1 MLVEIGLHLLEDSWT
16 KVKAC
21 VWRSERRIHAGIPS
35 SAHSTNIDRF
45 RWVDKCRSDQCIIIK
60 LPYLSWEK
68 KHPCRI
74 ILCQDRMVWYNKRRT
89 EFSVQEGGHWID
101 VAASWIVHM
110 HPHCIIIAVE
120 VEAFTAGLAAYM
132 TILAH
137 EINNIL
143 STVAAVQM
151 CMMIFMIICFSI
163 SDLNPNLLFLH
174 LFTSV
179 ERF

>member
-1 MLVEIGLHLLEDSWT
+1 MGEKTSLPDNFVSRSNGLIQQEEDRIFCSRG
-16 KVKAC
+16 
-21 VWRSERRIHAGIPS
+21 RSLNWCCSFLNCA
-35 SAHSTNIDRF
+35 
-45 RWVDKCRSDQCIIIK
+45 
-60 LPYLSWEK
+60 
-68 KHPCRI
+68 
-74 ILCQDRMVWYNKRRT
+74 
-89 EFSVQEGGHWID
+89 
-101 VAASWIVHM
+101 

-120 VEAFTAGLAAYM
+120 VEAFTAGLAASM

-137 EINNIL
+137 EINRIL

>member
-1 MLVEIGLHLLEDSWT
+1 MLVEVGLHLLEDSWN

-101 VAASWIVHM
+101 VAASWIVHI
-110 HPHCIIIAVE
+110 HIVSFIIAVE
-120 VEAFTAGLAAYM
+120 VEAFTGGFYD
-132 TILAH
+132 
-137 EINNIL
+137 NS
-143 STVAAVQM
+143 STRNKQNSQH
-151 CMMIFMIICFSI
+151 CCS
-163 SDLNPNLLFLH
+163 SPNVHDDFYDH
-174 LFTSV
+174 MFFDF
-179 ERF
+179 RFKS